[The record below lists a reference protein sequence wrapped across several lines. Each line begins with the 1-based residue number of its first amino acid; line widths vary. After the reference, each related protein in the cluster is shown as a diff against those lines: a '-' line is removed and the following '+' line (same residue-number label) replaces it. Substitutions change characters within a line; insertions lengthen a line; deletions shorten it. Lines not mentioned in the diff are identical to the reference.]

1 LAPWTANIAQTAT
14 AREDEAMQPWRFTTW
29 LDLLDHWQSLVAGVL
44 AFFAAVIVVGG
55 GEFFARCKER
65 REVDAI
71 RASLAVEIQQFID
84 TLLRARAM
92 IQEQLSEPNFT
103 LSDLRTLTD
112 FSQPV
117 VYPAMADRIGLLGP
131 LAKAVSAFYADVE
144 RIKFAAKLNA
154 GDFLDQAS
162 TVVDLIEKTCRAT
175 PPLVD
180 ALPLDEAVNIK
191 ARIEEMA
198 KPDQPD
204 TTS

>member
-1 LAPWTANIAQTAT
+1 
-14 AREDEAMQPWRFTTW
+14 MQPWHFTTW

-44 AFFAAVIVVGG
+44 AFLAAVIVIGG
-55 GEFFARCKER
+55 GEFFTRCKER

-71 RASLAVEIQQFID
+71 RTSLAVEIQQFID
-84 TLLRARAM
+84 ILLRACAM
-92 IQEQLSEPNFT
+92 IQLSGPNFT
-103 LSDLRTLTD
+103 PSDLRTLTD

-117 VYPAMADRIGLLGP
+117 VYPAMADRLGLLGLP
-131 LAKAVSAFYADVE
+131 LAKYVSAFYADVE
-144 RIKFAAKLNA
+144 RVKFAAKIDA
-154 GDFLDQAS
+154 DDFLDHIS
-162 TVVDLIEKTCRAT
+162 NVVDVIEKTCRAT
-175 PPLVD
+175 LRLVD